1 MQWVK
6 DPAFSLLWHRFYP
19 GLGNI
24 HLPWV
29 QPKKKKRW
37 NEMKAINIYFKQ
49 IFRKIA
55 VRRNRETN
63 NGRREMWVGLKDIN
77 MDTINQQTMLHN
89 VRIQHLKRLVP

>member
-1 MQWVK
+1 
-6 DPAFSLLWHRFYP
+6 
-19 GLGNI
+19 
-24 HLPWV
+24 
-29 QPKKKKRW
+29 
-37 NEMKAINIYFKQ
+37 MKAINIYFKQ